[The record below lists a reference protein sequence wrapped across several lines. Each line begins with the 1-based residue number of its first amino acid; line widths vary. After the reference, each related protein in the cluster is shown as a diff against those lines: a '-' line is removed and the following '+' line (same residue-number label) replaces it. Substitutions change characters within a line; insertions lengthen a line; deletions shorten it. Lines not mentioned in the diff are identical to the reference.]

1 MTIEVLP
8 CCVDCKTG
16 YVPLKNDIVVL
27 ETMDDE
33 MQPYK
38 LWCADLVQCPKCKH
52 RVITGFGKK
61 HFAEHFEKNFHKDCK
76 RYIEAGI
83 LFHISG
89 QRGPLGDWDGRT
101 N

>member
-61 HFAEHFEKNFHKDCK
+61 HFAEHFERIFTRIARD
-76 RYIEAGI
+76 I
-83 LFHISG
+83 LKPVSCFIS
-89 QRGPLGDWDGRT
+89 QVNADL
-101 N
+101 

>member
-1 MTIEVLP
+1 MSIEILP

-16 YVPLKNDIVVL
+16 YAPLKNDIVVL
-27 ETMDDE
+27 ETMDDQ

-52 RVITGFGKK
+52 RVITGFGRQ
-61 HFAEHFEKNFHKDCK
+61 HIAEHYEQDFQSQLERYTEK
-76 RYIEAGI
+76 GI
-83 LFHISG
+83 LFTISG
-89 QRGPLGDWDGRT
+89 QRLAMSDWNKVT

>member
-1 MTIEVLP
+1 MTIEILP

-27 ETMDDE
+27 ETMDDQ

-38 LWCADLVQCPKCKH
+38 LWCADLLQCPKCKH
-52 RVITGFGKK
+52 RLITGFGRQQ
-61 HFAEHFEKNFHKDCK
+61 FAEHYEQDFQSQLK
-76 RYIEAGI
+76 RYTEKGI
-83 LFHISG
+83 LFTISG
-89 QRGPLGDWDGRT
+89 QRLAMSDWNKVT